1 MATRAPAPQ
10 APAGTAS
17 VLPLTGPF
25 DSMRDFLL
33 ALEHRG
39 RLLRVASMDQD
50 LFEPT
55 GFAYRAIEELGYH
68 GAPAFL
74 VERIRRG
81 GEWVDGPLVG
91 NVFPGWLAEALAYGV
106 PAPTGSDRALY
117 NATRDHLARK
127 LGTDGRWPRI
137 PPVVID
143 AAAAPVRAEV
153 HQGDA
158 VDLTRYAFI
167 QTNPGDA
174 GAYITAGTVFME
186 DPELGRNVATY
197 RCQVKGPRRIGVNCE
212 VGQHGWNFIQR
223 AKKRGQATMPAAVV
237 IGADPITF
245 SIGTSKITGLGEDEL
260 EVAGGLRGRPV
271 ELVRCAT
278 SGIHVPAH
286 AELVI
291 EGEIPTDQ
299 GEEEGPYGEVYG
311 YMGLKKPWNF
321 YMDIKAIT
329 HRRRPWI
336 INAFAGVTKVTM
348 SMPQAVTN
356 FVQYKKTISNLVD
369 LYRPVETIGVVLLS
383 IDKRMPGDGMVAG
396 QHIAAGDL
404 FSKTII
410 VVDGDIDLH
419 DKNQIFHALGT
430 RWQPSPA
437 SLLIPQTRGFPLD
450 PSAPTRWVTSKM
462 IIDATR
468 QLPAEG
474 GPEKW
479 PQVSRVIIQ
488 EKSPGTFELV
498 DRRWAEY
505 WQDFRG

>member
-1 MATRAPAPQ
+1 MTRADHAIAAGLPA
-10 APAGTAS
+10 
-17 VLPLTGPF
+17 TGPY
-25 DSMRDFLL
+25 DSLRDFLL
-33 ALEHRG
+33 ALEARG
-39 RLLRVASMDQD
+39 RLLRIPAMDGD
-50 LFEPT
+50 CFEPT

-74 VERIRRG
+74 VERLKLR

-106 PAPTGSDRALY
+106 PDPSGSDRALY
-117 NATRDHLARK
+117 DATRDHLARK
-127 LGTDGRWPRI
+127 LGADGRWPRI
-137 PPVVID
+137 APVVVD
-143 AAAAPVRAEV
+143 GASAPVRQVV
-153 HQGDA
+153 HHGDEA
-158 VDLTRYAFI
+158 DLLRYPWI

-174 GAYITAGTVFME
+174 GPYITAGTVFME

-212 VGQHGWNFIQR
+212 VGQHGWNFLQR
-223 AKKRGQATMPAAVV
+223 AKQRGLATLPAAVV
-237 IGADPITF
+237 IGTDPVTF
-245 SIGTSKITGLGEDEL
+245 SIGTSKVTGLGEDEL
-260 EVAGGLRGRPV
+260 EVAGGLRGRAV
-271 ELVRCAT
+271 ELVRCLT
-278 SGIHVPAH
+278 SGVHVPAH

-291 EGEIPTDQ
+291 EGLIPTDQ

-321 YMDIKAIT
+321 FLDVTAIT
-329 HRRRPWI
+329 HRQRPWI
-336 INAFAGVTKVTM
+336 VNAFAGITKVTM
-348 SMPQAVTN
+348 SMPQAVAS
-356 FVQYKKTISNLVD
+356 FVQYRRTIPNLVD
-369 LYRPVETIGVVLLS
+369 LYRPVETVGVVLLS

-396 QHIAAGDL
+396 QQIAATDL

-410 VVDGDIDLH
+410 VVDRDIDLH

-462 IIDATR
+462 VIDATR

-479 PQVSRVIIQ
+479 PQVSRVILQ
-488 EKSPGTFELV
+488 EKSPATLELV
-498 DRRWAEY
+498 NRRWPEY
-505 WQDFRG
+505 WAGWPR

>member
-1 MATRAPAPQ
+1 VSTAPEALRHPATA
-10 APAGTAS
+10 
-17 VLPLTGPF
+17 TGPF
-25 DSMRDFLL
+25 DSLRDFLL
-33 ALEHRG
+33 ALERRG
-39 RLLRVASMDQD
+39 RLVRIPAMDQD
-50 LFEPT
+50 VFEPT
-55 GFAYRAIEELGYH
+55 GFIYRAIDELGYH
-68 GAPAFL
+68 EAPAFL
-74 VERIRRG
+74 VERLKVR
-81 GEWVDGPLVG
+81 GEWLEGPMVG

-106 PAPTGSDRALY
+106 PDPAGSDRALY
-117 NATRDHLARK
+117 NLTRDHLARK
-127 LGTDGRWPRI
+127 LGADGRWPKI
-137 PPVVID
+137 PPVIVD
-143 AAAAPVRAEV
+143 AAAAPVRQVV
-153 HQGDA
+153 HLGDEA
-158 VDLTRYAFI
+158 DLLKYPWI

-197 RCQVKGPRRIGVNCE
+197 RCQVKGPRKLGINCE

-223 AKKRGQATMPAAVV
+223 AKKRGVTRLPAAVV
-237 IGADPITF
+237 VGVDPITF

-271 ELVRCAT
+271 ELIRCLT
-278 SGIHVPAH
+278 NGVQVPGQ
-286 AELVI
+286 AEFVI

-321 YMDIKAIT
+321 FMDVTAIT
-329 HRRRPWI
+329 HRHKPWV
-336 INAFAGVTKVTM
+336 INAFAGITKVTM
-348 SMPQAVTN
+348 SMPQAVAN
-356 FVQYKKTISNLVD
+356 FVQYKKTIANLVD
-369 LYRPVETIGVVLLS
+369 LYRPVETIGVVLVS

-410 VVDGDIDLH
+410 VVDRDIDLH

-430 RWQPSPA
+430 RWQPSPG

-479 PQVSRVIIQ
+479 PQVSRTIIQ
-488 EKSPGTFELV
+488 EQSPATFELV
-498 DRRWAEY
+498 DRRWPEY
-505 WQDFRG
+505 WRDFRP